1 MDPRYAYLN
10 SILDANPSVTAL
22 ALDNVK
28 PHSGSTAVSLYEVAV
43 GPVPSGEQDIQQR
56 AVVTAMPY
64 GSVPWLNIGYDGSGA
79 TVIQFFA

>member
-1 MDPRYAYLN
+1 MDTRYAYLN

-28 PHSGSTAVSLYEVAV
+28 PYAGSTAVSLYEVAV

-56 AVVTAMPY
+56 AVVTAMPD
-64 GSVPWLNIGYDGSGA
+64 GSVPRLNIGYDGSGA
-79 TVIQFFA
+79 MVIQFFA